1 MTTNIIAPER
11 LDVKTIKVFNKR
23 DDWWIEVNFVGG
35 AKCITQATTDEVTAI
50 EHDLR
55 EQGWQV
61 DASVFHRG
69 FNAKPAP
76 KGCEALIEVEEFI
89 FSMPE
94 LWPDD
99 LALEM
104 VRL

>member
-69 FNAKPAP
+69 FNAKPV
-76 KGCEALIEVEEFI
+76 EVEEFT
-89 FSMPE
+89 FAMPE
-94 LWPDD
+94 LWPDEY
-99 LALEM
+99 ATEM